1 MLPASRQMDV
11 ARRRP
16 RCARD
21 ASVRFALSLAAA
33 GVIGMHTT
41 SLAAAQD
48 PKWDQ
53 VENIKEAATR
63 LAQMQRTQGATKAFV
78 FIDAC
83 YRTHSLSSAY
93 TKAFEACIAQDYL
106 ETQILALIYSR
117 MSPEALK
124 RTGAPSPQMLADS
137 MHRRVGA
144 AFGKYKVTQEQIAAF
159 KKNVDEHGFPLFF
172 QSLFPDAK
180 MPIPKT
186 LTPSSPAPESVPSA
200 TPEKK

>member
-1 MLPASRQMDV
+1 M
-11 ARRRP
+11 
-16 RCARD
+16 
-21 ASVRFALSLAAA
+21 
-33 GVIGMHTT
+33 
-41 SLAAAQD
+41 
-48 PKWDQ
+48 
-53 VENIKEAATR
+53 
-63 LAQMQRTQGATKAFV
+63 

-124 RTGAPSPQMLADS
+124 RTGAPSPQMLAES
-137 MHRRVGA
+137 MSRRVGA
-144 AFGKYKVTQEQIAAF
+144 AFGKYKVPPEQIAAF

-186 LTPSSPAPESVPSA
+186 LTPSSPAPESAPSA

>member
-1 MLPASRQMDV
+1 MCGP
-11 ARRRP
+11 RRRD
-16 RCARD
+16 ARG
-21 ASVRFALSLAAA
+21 ARIRVALALAAA
-33 GVIGMHTT
+33 GVIGMSTT
-41 SLAAAQD
+41 SLVAAQD

-83 YRTHSLSSAY
+83 YRTHSLSSDY

-117 MSPEALK
+117 MSPDALK
-124 RTGAPSPQMLADS
+124 THGRANAGACWRSRWAGASARPSPSTRSRAS
-137 MHRRVGA
+137 RSRRSSA
-144 AFGKYKVTQEQIAAF
+144 TSTSTA
-159 KKNVDEHGFPLFF
+159 FPLFF

-180 MPIPKT
+180 LPVPKD
-186 LTPSSPAPESVPSA
+186 LSPPAPGPQNAPSP